1 MSDFKLNANTTALVI
16 IDLQYGLIPL
26 PVQPRTFD
34 DVVKRTAQ
42 LAEAFRAKGAPV
54 IWVRVDLFNFR
65 QLIVDQPMMDPNAPP
80 PPPESV
86 EIVAEAGKKAD
97 ELLITKRFWGA
108 FDTTPLEAEL
118 HKRGIETIVL
128 CGISTDIGV
137 ETSARSAATLGF
149 NVVVVE
155 DATSA
160 RTVEAHQNAME
171 RVFPF
176 LGRVRSAAE
185 VEAALA

>member
-1 MSDFKLNANTTALVI
+1 MSEFSLQANSTALVI

-34 DVVKRTAQ
+34 EVVERTAQ
-42 LAEAFRAKGAPV
+42 LAKAFRAKGAPV
-54 IWVRVDLFNFR
+54 IWVRVDLYNFR
-65 QLIVDQPMMDPNAPP
+65 RLIVDEPMMDLDGPP

-86 EIVAEAGKKAD
+86 EIVAEAGKQPD

-118 HKRGIETIVL
+118 RKRGIDTIVL

-137 ETSARSAATLGF
+137 ETTARSAATLGF
-149 NVVVVE
+149 NVVVAE

-160 RTVEAHQNAME
+160 RSVEAHQNAIE